1 VDEPNKDQSGGSGKS
16 MAPNTAYP
24 PAPLLGVVVV
34 IAAAA
39 AAGMYLLGSMS
50 KQYEAGAGL
59 GCKSL
64 CTAMWSIRKRKHK
77 HKLSNGTE
85 LGEIAGE
92 QP

>member
-24 PAPLLGVVVV
+24 PAPLLGVVVM
-34 IAAAA
+34 AAA
-39 AAGMYLLGSMS
+39 AAGMHLLGSMS